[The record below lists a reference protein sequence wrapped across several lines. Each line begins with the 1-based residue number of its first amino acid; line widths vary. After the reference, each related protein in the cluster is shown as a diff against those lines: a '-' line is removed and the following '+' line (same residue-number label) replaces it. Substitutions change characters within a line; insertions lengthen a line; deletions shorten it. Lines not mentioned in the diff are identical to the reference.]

1 MHRNFAK
8 NTQKGGQMRSI
19 LPQNKKNQEQNP
31 QDFHK
36 NKKKPR
42 KIRRILR
49 KNSKKRRKT
58 RSVLIKFI
66 KMRRH
71 FYRFY

>member
-31 QDFHK
+31 QDFQ
-36 NKKKPR
+36 KK
-42 KIRRILR
+42 
-49 KNSKKRRKT
+49 
-58 RSVLIKFI
+58 
-66 KMRRH
+66 
-71 FYRFY
+71 